1 MPSSAI
7 VPGISLVGSLLGG
20 SGQKKAAS
28 QQSSAAGSSAQAMTI
43 LNDVIRQIINQQ
55 LDMYA
60 KTYQPIESRIGELG
74 MGYLAGDRG
83 IPFSTISSDLIREL
97 MSPYQLPPQIR
108 QKMLEGIQT
117 QENRQIAD
125 TMRVLMSQGITGAP
139 VAKAVGEL
147 QEAYL
152 PQRYGLERDLA
163 IHGAE
168 KEETRKLQGEN
179 IARQIFQMLT
189 ALGQAGRNIPP
200 YATGTMQ
207 NMVGQYGSL
216 LAAMSQPNPYAAYQ
230 AQQQQNMWSGLGSS
244 LANILGGSSSGFS
257 TPTSTGMFEPIGSQ
271 IGNLGLGGLAVSQY
285 LTPQL
290 YSSSYTN
297 LPIY

>member
-152 PQRYGLERDLA
+152 PQRYRLERDLA

-207 NMVGQYGSL
+207 NMVGQYGNL